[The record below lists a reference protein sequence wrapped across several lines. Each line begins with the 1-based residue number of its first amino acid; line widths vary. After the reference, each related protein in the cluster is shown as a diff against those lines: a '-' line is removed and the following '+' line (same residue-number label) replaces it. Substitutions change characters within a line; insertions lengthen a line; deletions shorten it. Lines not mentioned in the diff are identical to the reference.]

1 MSLDA
6 IVFIEISILYTI
18 HAKLWLISKDYLLK
32 GESIEGD
39 VLLTKISCMSKC
51 DSIIGK
57 TNRMD
62 LQSSRVVTVK
72 IKKSHKEFAIYM
84 KSKTS

>member
-6 IVFIEISILYTI
+6 IVFIEISILYAI

-32 GESIEGD
+32 GESIEGS
-39 VLLTKISCMSKC
+39 VINEVSYMSKC

-57 TNRMD
+57 RNRMD
-62 LQSSRVVTVK
+62 FQSSRVVTVK
-72 IKKSHKEFAIYM
+72 IKKSHK
-84 KSKTS
+84 